1 MIDPI
6 VQEVRD
12 ARAAIAAEFNYDLGK
27 YLAWIRQQ
35 TEARKAALGKP
46 RANKTLET
54 TGGAAKSSVTRRR
67 RARPA
72 RVSA

>member
-12 ARAAIAAEFNYDLGK
+12 ARAAIAAEFGYDLGK
-27 YLAWIRQQ
+27 YLAWIREK
-35 TEARKAALGKP
+35 TEARKKSLSEPK
-46 RANKTLET
+46 ANKTLET
-54 TGGAAKSSVTRRR
+54 TGGAAKSPVTRKPRV
-67 RARPA
+67 RPA

>member
-12 ARAAIAAEFNYDLGK
+12 ARATIAAEFNYDLGK
-27 YLAWIRQQ
+27 YLTWIREQ
-35 TEARKAALGKP
+35 TEARKKSLLKLK
-46 RANKTLET
+46 ANKTQET
-54 TGGAAKSSVTRRR
+54 TSGARKPTVARKR
-67 RARPA
+67 RARSA